1 MKYKIA
7 LLILLFSVFGFAQS
21 ETTGK
26 LKTVIVSNY
35 ELGYALH
42 KPANT
47 KDKKPLIV
55 FISGDGEKGTDIE
68 KVKIHG
74 PLKYLKNH
82 ELDAYVLAPQCKE
95 NENWDIDAIHQ
106 LIEKIQKENNI
117 DSNRIYVTGLSS
129 GGWAAWNLA
138 LAYPDM
144 FAAIVPISGFVDLIE
159 LEGACKIANIPT
171 RIFHGLLDDVVK
183 VDYAI
188 TIYKELKKCNAKD
201 VKLTIFD
208 DAGHDSWTRVF
219 DSKEI
224 YDWMLQQKR
233 TNTQINKIE

>member
-1 MKYKIA
+1 MKFKIT
-7 LLILLFSVFGFAQS
+7 LLILLFSVFGFSQS

-26 LKTVIVSNY
+26 IKTVVEIKY
-35 ELGYALH
+35 ELGYVLH

-55 FISGDGEKGTDIE
+55 FISGDGEKGTDLE
-68 KVKIHG
+68 RVKIHG
-74 PLKYLKNH
+74 PLKYLKTN

-95 NENWDIDAIHQ
+95 DENWNIESIFQ
-106 LIEKIQKENNI
+106 LIVKIQKENNI

-138 LAYPDM
+138 LSYPDM
-144 FAAIVPISGFVDLIE
+144 FAAIVPISGFVDLIQ
-159 LEGACKIANIPT
+159 LDGACKIANIPT

-188 TIYKELKKCNAKD
+188 SVYKELKKCNAKD
-201 VKLTIFD
+201 VQLTIFD
-208 DAGHDSWTRVF
+208 DAGHDSWTRVY
-219 DSKEI
+219 DNPEI
-224 YDWMLQQKR
+224 YDWMFKQVKVN
-233 TNTQINKIE
+233 TNK

>member
-7 LLILLFSVFGFAQS
+7 LIVLLFSVFGFAQS
-21 ETTGK
+21 ESNGK
-26 LKTVIVSNY
+26 LKTVVVTHY

-68 KVKIHG
+68 KVKING
-74 PLKYLKNH
+74 PLKYLKTH
-82 ELDAYVLAPQCKE
+82 PLDAYVLAPQCKE
-95 NENWDIDAIHQ
+95 DENWNIESINE
-106 LIEKIQKENNI
+106 LILKIQKENKI

-138 LAYPDM
+138 LSYPDK

-159 LEGACKIANIPT
+159 LESACKIANIPT

-188 TIYKELKKCNAKD
+188 AIYKELKKCNAKD
-201 VKLTIFD
+201 VQLTIFD
-208 DAGHDSWTRVF
+208 DAGHDSWTRVY
-219 DSKEI
+219 DNPEI
-224 YDWMLQQKR
+224 YDWMFKQIK
-233 TNTQINKIE
+233 TNTNN

>member
-1 MKYKIA
+1 MKYKFT
-7 LLILLFSVFGFAQS
+7 LITVLFSMLSFAQS
-21 ETTGK
+21 ETTGTI
-26 LKTVIVSNY
+26 KTVVMVKH

-47 KDKKPLIV
+47 KENKPLIV

-68 KVKIHG
+68 KVKING
-74 PLKYLKNH
+74 PLKYLKTH
-82 ELDAYVLAPQCKE
+82 QLDAYVLAPQCKE
-95 NENWDIDAIHQ
+95 DENWDIESINE
-106 LIEKIQKENNI
+106 LILKIQKENKI

-138 LAYPDM
+138 LSYPDK

-159 LEGACKIANIPT
+159 LESACKIATIPT

-201 VKLTIFD
+201 VQLTIFD
-208 DAGHDSWTRVF
+208 DAGHDSWSRVY
-219 DSKEI
+219 DNPEI
-224 YDWMLQQKR
+224 YNWMFKQIK
-233 TNTQINKIE
+233 TNTNK